1 VGPPQGFS
9 TGDRWTFPLVDPL
22 EDDVLVTPVTIDG
35 YGPYLFALDPDAPI
49 SAVDTQVV
57 SDAQLRT
64 GKGPRQIDEAG
75 AQQDRVYAEL
85 IGVKLGTLTI
95 ARRPAMVVPIGL
107 YDTNGRHIAGVIG
120 RDVLDESLVFG
131 FNRDQGIAMLATE
144 KAFRPPEHAVDFTYK
159 TVSTRM
165 PDLELRPVPR
175 RLARAQ
181 INDELYSMHL
191 DLGARVS
198 QLRAS
203 HWASAGLTAAPAK
216 LTVVD
221 EVATPRAITEVGTAK
236 LVVLAAATRDGT
248 AFLPYEDQRWET
260 EGVDGTLGLDFFA
273 PFSVWM
279 SWEHT
284 TCYLTARGDAAATA
298 TARLARWGTA
308 VPACAHPGCVTATV
322 SPAADSAG
330 VAVAVARDPSAAR
343 HALQVVLAPMPAP
356 GKPTPGW
363 IVANLTADA
372 NEASQSLG
380 PEYAGATFQVL
391 DVSPFPRACP
401 GGAAGCVALFA
412 DAATVVPAQATGSDS
427 AAAPAAAPPAPP
439 PPTVASGKLQRRT
452 GDLVIAPGDA
462 ARQAIAATGTPLAVA
477 VVKVCVAA
485 DGRVESDK
493 LVKTSNVA
501 AYDHQLLDD
510 IKAHWT
516 FEPVVINGSPAAVC
530 SSFTFKPQ

>member
-330 VAVAVARDPSAAR
+330 VAVTVARDPSAAR

>member
-1 VGPPQGFS
+1 MGPPQGFS

-57 SDAQLRT
+57 NDAQLRT

-75 AQQDRVYAEL
+75 AQQDRVYTEL
-85 IGVKLGTLTI
+85 IGVKIGTLTI

-131 FNRDQGIAMLATE
+131 FNRDQGIAMIATE

-159 TVSTRM
+159 TVSSRM

-181 INDELYSMHL
+181 VNDELYSMHL

-236 LVVLAAATRDGT
+236 VVVLAAATRDGT

-308 VPACAHPGCVTATV
+308 VPVCAHPGCVTATV

-330 VAVAVARDPSAAR
+330 VAVTVARDPSAAR

-372 NEASQSLG
+372 NEASQPLG

-412 DAATVVPAQATGSDS
+412 DAATMVPAQASGADP
-427 AAAPAAAPPAPP
+427 APAPAAAPPAPQ
-439 PPTVASGKLQRRT
+439 PPTVASGKLRRRT

-462 ARQAIAATGTPLAVA
+462 ARQAIAAAGTPLAVA

-485 DGRVESDK
+485 DGNVESDK

-501 AYDHQLLDD
+501 AYDQQLLDD

-516 FEPVVINGSPAAVC
+516 FEPVVINGSPATVC